1 MAAAND
7 ILDREQLVK
16 LSGYTRPKAI
26 KRWLM
31 RNGVRFTERK
41 DGWPVTS
48 MTAYNA
54 ALAGRATND
63 DGFNLEAL

>member
-7 ILDREQLVK
+7 ILTREQLAQ
-16 LSGYTRPKAI
+16 LSGYTRPTAI

-41 DGWPVTS
+41 DGWASTTI
-48 MTAYNA
+48 TAYNA
-54 ALAGRATND
+54 ALAGRAMND